1 MIMLGSKES
10 SVSCSP
16 TQAYKV
22 LTLFSSTGCI
32 PVTPVPGPDT
42 ECEWWLMAL
51 TPVLLLVWVSLL
63 LQLARLSVEL
73 LLLREPRLLRA
84 VVLVS

>member
-1 MIMLGSKES
+1 MV
-10 SVSCSP
+10 SVSSHIDP
-16 TQAYKV
+16 
-22 LTLFSSTGCI
+22 I
-32 PVTPVPGPDT
+32 PKEISKRYMDHERLPLVIYICPPDT
-42 ECEWWLMAL
+42 ECEWWLTAL
-51 TPVLLLVWVSLL
+51 TPVLLLVCVSLL

>member
-1 MIMLGSKES
+1 MSIS
-10 SVSCSP
+10 SYS
-16 TQAYKV
+16 TQGTNKRIIHEREKALFLSFFCT
-22 LTLFSSTGCI
+22 LTD
-32 PVTPVPGPDT
+32 PPDT

-51 TPVLLLVWVSLL
+51 TPVLLLVCVSLL

-73 LLLREPRLLRA
+73 LLLLEPRLLRA

>member
-1 MIMLGSKES
+1 MHIDPIPKEILKGYMRS
-10 SVSCSP
+10 FLSP
-16 TQAYKV
+16 C
-22 LTLFSSTGCI
+22 FC
-32 PVTPVPGPDT
+32 PPDT
-42 ECEWWLMAL
+42 ECEWWLTAL
-51 TPVLLLVWVSLL
+51 IPVLLLVCVSLL

>member
-1 MIMLGSKES
+1 MDTWTM
-10 SVSCSP
+10 
-16 TQAYKV
+16 TY
-22 LTLFSSTGCI
+22 I
-32 PVTPVPGPDT
+32 PDPDPPDT
-42 ECEWWLMAL
+42 EWEWWLTAL
-51 TPVLLLVWVSLL
+51 IPVLLLVCVSLL